1 MHPTA
6 AGFVQGKYTL
16 DPEQPLVF
24 NITRGETW
32 GFYAEKNETHLMHD

>member
-6 AGFVQGKYTL
+6 AGFVLSKHTL

-32 GFYAEKNETHLMHD
+32 GATFLSASAEKND